1 MYFKDFLL
9 RCRNYELSKRKLINK
24 YENEILEDIN
34 SEETVIKRQTIADL
48 AATRETKIEQYKLR
62 KQLKEREN
70 ELKPALERQDAE
82 EHIVRH
88 LQKFI

>member
-9 RCRNYELSKRKLINK
+9 RCRNYELSKRQLINK
-24 YENEILEDIN
+24 YENEVLEDIN
-34 SEETVIKRQTIADL
+34 SEETTIKRQSIADL
-48 AATRETKIEQYKLR
+48 AAIRETKIEQYKLR

-82 EHIVRH
+82 DYVVRH
-88 LQKFI
+88 F